1 MPTPGP
7 HVLGSP
13 TSRLPTLP
21 FAVAII
27 FPVLAALAPYA
38 SAVSAEILL
47 GGHRVGEYQAVRGKD
62 FLAWQQN
69 TRERPGHYDVFA
81 RPIGGGTAFRVNAA
95 GTNGANGGI
104 EGDLLVYPEFG
115 GGASDLKFF
124 DLASKDRSPPPRGI
138 NTREWE
144 YWPSISGQWILFG
157 RLAGNGAREI
167 ILYDLST
174 RDATTLAQLRGT

>member
-13 TSRLPTLP
+13 TSRLTTLA
-21 FAVAII
+21 FALAVIL
-27 FPVLAALAPYA
+27 PVLAAIAPQA
-38 SAVSAEILL
+38 SAASAEILL
-47 GGHRVGEYQAVRGKD
+47 GGNRVGEYQAVRGQD

-81 RPIGGGTAFRVNAA
+81 RPIGGGTAFKVNAM

-104 EGDLLVYPEFG
+104 EGGMLVYQEFG

-124 DLASKDRSPPPRGI
+124 DLASKDRSPPPR
-138 NTREWE
+138 
-144 YWPSISGQWILFG
+144 
-157 RLAGNGAREI
+157 
-167 ILYDLST
+167 
-174 RDATTLAQLRGT
+174 